1 VRSADNVGQSGFIFV
16 KGKMIAINARNNLYW
31 LMLKCPYK
39 LLIFWCK
46 PMRQITLLTIT
57 LCGLTLPVQAFS
69 YQTIDECLGAK
80 VLTSDENMTI
90 ADLKKQCAKELES
103 APVDTS
109 GSLVKGRIKQ
119 DGKNVLSP
127 FTLMA
132 HRPNYILIGAYND
145 QGYDATVHN
154 QVFKD
159 DIEYKKYESQ
169 FQLSIKFPLLVNLF
183 SSKAD
188 LYAAYTNR
196 SFWQVYHEDSA
207 PFRET
212 NHEPEA
218 WIQFHPNWEI
228 LGFTNV
234 WNSIGINH
242 QSNGQRDELSR
253 SWNRVFGW
261 FTFERENLAFSIKP
275 WFRISEDSAQDDNP
289 DITDY
294 MGHFELLASYKYQ
307 DHVFNFMT
315 RNNLESGFER
325 GAIQLSWSFPLGNYE
340 FLSGYVQWFSGY
352 GESLVSYDQKVNTL
366 GVGVILVDWL

>member
-1 VRSADNVGQSGFIFV
+1 
-16 KGKMIAINARNNLYW
+16 
-31 LMLKCPYK
+31 
-39 LLIFWCK
+39 
-46 PMRQITLLTIT
+46 MRQITLLAIT

-69 YQTIDECLGAK
+69 YQTMDQCLGAK
-80 VLTSDENMTI
+80 VLTSDENMTV
-90 ADLKKQCAKELES
+90 ADLKKQCAQELES
-103 APVDTS
+103 ATVDTS
-109 GSLVKGRIKQ
+109 EALVRGRIKQ

-132 HRPNYILIGAYND
+132 HRPNYILVGVYNY

-159 DIEYKKYESQ
+159 DIEYKNYESQ

-183 SSKAD
+183 DSKAD
-188 LYAAYTNR
+188 IYAAYTNR
-196 SFWQVYHEDSA
+196 SFWQVYHEDSS

-275 WFRISEDSAQDDNP
+275 WFRISEDSAEDDNP

-307 DHVFNFMT
+307 DHVFSFMT

-325 GAIQLSWSFPLGNYE
+325 GAIQLSWSFPLGSYD
-340 FLSGYVQWFSGY
+340 FLRGYLQWFNGY

-366 GVGVILVDWL
+366 GVGLILVDWL